1 MGNSQGKPV
10 DLDGEVNL
18 NHFRLLRVVGR
29 GAFGKVRIVERKDT
43 GLSFALKYI
52 RKDEVVRSES
62 VRNIIRERRMLEYVN
77 HPFIC
82 NLRYSFQDIEY
93 MYLVV
98 DLMSGGDLRFH
109 ISRKTFT
116 EAAVRFWIAELGC
129 ALRYIHGQ
137 NIIHRDV
144 KPDNVLLDAD
154 GHVHLTDF
162 NVASD
167 VVPGRKLTSKSGTL
181 AYLAPEVY
189 AGQGY
194 DVRADWWSLGVLF
207 YECIYNKR
215 PFEGNSES
223 SLSQTIQ
230 AASPKFPVTQPPVQL
245 SCMYAIKDALEF
257 NPDKRMGH
265 TWESF
270 IYHEFFSV
278 LDFDAL
284 ERKQIEPVFVPSSEK
299 TNFDATYD
307 LEELLLEEAPLEA
320 RARRQKPREKL
331 KDDATEKE
339 IREDELYRMIE
350 TDFKPF
356 DYTLAAYKKITE
368 GQVSTPNGHPAPVTD
383 ESAHPGQALTTGEA
397 TQMSS
402 HAHSHSQAVQTH
414 HPNGSRS
421 SFNPPST
428 HSGQQGPD
436 RTAPVR
442 TNSMLKNPER
452 SNSMQSVHSH
462 YQAYNAY
469 DSQRAAVGPRPTS
482 SHRQGRSGAVPP
494 GRAPPLPPYPQS
506 YTTSGRQGRAHG
518 SSSLMVESP
527 TGGMQVTLDGAGS
540 WSDLA
545 RQDATLPA
553 DAAAAHGEGANGGK
567 ESSGGGGIFGL
578 FKGKKGRGSSPK
590 PKERGVL
597 GKEGARVVIG

>member
-10 DLDGEVNL
+10 EFNGEVNL

-43 GLSFALKYI
+43 SLSFALKYI

-62 VRNIIRERRMLEYVN
+62 VRNIIRERRMLEHVN

-98 DLMSGGDLRFH
+98 DLMTGGDLRFH

-116 EAAVRFWIAELGC
+116 EEAVRFWIAELGC
-129 ALRYIHGQ
+129 ALRYVHAQG
-137 NIIHRDV
+137 IIHRDV

-167 VVPGRKLTSKSGTL
+167 VIPGKVLTSKSGTL

-189 AGQGY
+189 GGKGY

-223 SLSQTIQ
+223 SLSSVIM
-230 AASPKFPVTQPPVQL
+230 AANPKFPITAPPVSL
-245 SCMYAIKDALEF
+245 PCLYAIGSALEP
-257 NPDKRMGH
+257 NPDKRLGA

-270 IYHEFFSV
+270 INEPFFKSI
-278 LDFDAL
+278 DFDAL
-284 ERKQIEPVFVPSSEK
+284 LRKEIEPVFVPSSEK

-331 KDDATEKE
+331 KDDATQKE
-339 IREDELYRMIE
+339 IREEELYKTIE
-350 TDFKPF
+350 REFRPF
-356 DYTLAAYKKITE
+356 DYTVAAYEKITAMQNE
-368 GQVSTPNGHPAPVTD
+368 QQQQQNGEHGEHQVTGEPQAISTNEVQPAP
-383 ESAHPGQALTTGEA
+383 TTNG
-397 TQMSS
+397 SS
-402 HAHSHSQAVQTH
+402 HGLHHASSGHDSDMMQRTPSASQKQQMAPTR
-414 HPNGSRS
+414 PAPKPY
-421 SFNPPST
+421 PPS
-428 HSGQQGPD
+428 
-436 RTAPVR
+436 
-442 TNSMLKNPER
+442 
-452 SNSMQSVHSH
+452 
-462 YQAYNAY
+462 YNENVKP
-469 DSQRAAVGPRPTS
+469 QPPTPGTRVQ
-482 SHRQGRSGAVPP
+482 HR
-494 GRAPPLPPYPQS
+494 
-506 YTTSGRQGRAHG
+506 
-518 SSSLMVESP
+518 
-527 TGGMQVTLDGAGS
+527 TGGLSVTIDATGS
-540 WSDLA
+540 WSQLA

-553 DAAAAHGEGANGGK
+553 DANAANDEKGGS
-567 ESSGGGGIFGL
+567 SSGGVFGIFGR
-578 FKGKKGRGSSPK
+578 KKGRGHSPK
-590 PKERGVL
+590 PRERGVL
-597 GKEGARVVIG
+597 GKEGARQVIG